1 MKKYQFLYPAIFI
14 KDSDGECQVFFP
26 DLNIYTTGKNISE
39 AYLYAKDLLKV
50 FFTYALKYEVE
61 YNKPSKIEKLTSI
74 SIAGIYAVNERLSCK
89 RLAES
94 VYT

>member
-61 YNKPSKIEKLTSI
+61 YNKPSKIEKLI
-74 SIAGIYAVNERLSCK
+74 ENCKANEMAMYIDAMVETDEK
-89 RLAES
+89 
-94 VYT
+94 